1 MRLWT
6 VRYPVMYHGGE
17 DEAFKLEEAT
27 AVDRQR
33 YETNRRDLF
42 QLDCGCEIEVMCT
55 LCCRFGHCRNILE
68 HSRSRRWDVR
78 TVFFCY
84 RHGRREVA
92 MRNRSRR
99 AWRKWVEMSERD
111 AKEHGTLRREVYQ
124 GPEYQRY
131 LVNERKAATAWNAR
145 TQEVRA
151 ALHARILEMRRES
164 RKAATQAK
172 RRDGR

>member
-6 VRYPVMYHGGE
+6 VRYPALGE
-17 DEAFKLEEAT
+17 GLFQLEEKTEA
-27 AVDRQR
+27 DQQR
-33 YETNRRDLF
+33 YETNHRDLF

-55 LCCRFGHCRNILE
+55 LCCRFGHCRNMLA
-68 HSRSRRWDVR
+68 HSRTRRWDVR

-92 MRNRSRR
+92 MRNRSRKV
-99 AWRKWVEMSERD
+99 WRKWVEMLERD
-111 AKEHGTLRREVYQ
+111 REEHGTLRREAYQ

-131 LVNERKAATAWNAR
+131 VVAERKAATAWNAR
-145 TQEVRA
+145 TQEIRA